1 MAFTRYGDVV
11 RSPGMRWLLPASL
24 IARLPVAMTG
34 LALVFVV
41 TRAGGSYARAGLVTA
56 CYVAGAG
63 AASPVW
69 GRLVDRL
76 GRRKVLVPTAAL
88 NAAGLITLSVVPQR
102 MVGAVM
108 VVAALSGVVA
118 PPVSA
123 CARSLWP
130 RLVAPSLR
138 TTVYALEAT
147 LQEGIFIAG
156 PALVALLAG
165 IFGAGAA
172 LAGTGVA
179 GLVGVGLFVAH
190 PGANLPVEPVT
201 GHASGAWRI
210 RELRRLVVATSVLI
224 TAVGMVDLSVVAFA
238 SHGRPAGTA
247 GGALLAVWSVGSMI
261 GGLLVGARP
270 AMATSSTAAAVAV
283 AGAGFALLALAPG
296 TVGLG
301 LLLLVTGLTIAPAIA
316 RVYADVSSAAPA
328 DVATEAFTWLASG
341 ALAGSAAGN
350 ALGGAIIAS
359 IGPRPAFL
367 CAAATAVASA
377 LLVPA
382 PARGPAHEVLDH
394 LSSSPGQDT
403 STTTSKEP
411 AAGDPVP
418 TRSGEAAGAVSLV
431 ERVAGTTTVLGV
443 VESGAPG
450 EGAGSPSGNAS
461 PA

>member
-1 MAFTRYGDVV
+1 MALARYGDVL

-24 IARLPVAMTG
+24 FARLPVAMTG
-34 LALVFVV
+34 LAIVFVV

-56 CYVAGAG
+56 SYVAGAG

-76 GRRKVLVPTAAL
+76 GRRTVLVPTAAM
-88 NAAGLITLSVVPQR
+88 NAAGLIALSAVPQR
-102 MVGAVM
+102 LVAVVV

-130 RLVAPSLR
+130 RLLDPSLR

-165 IFGAGAA
+165 VFGAGAA

-190 PGANLPVEPVT
+190 PGANLPTEPLT
-201 GHASGAWRI
+201 GRAGGAWRI
-210 RELRRLVVATSVLI
+210 RELRILVVATSVLLV
-224 TAVGMVDLSVVAFA
+224 AVGIVDLSVVAFA
-238 SHGRPAGTA
+238 SHGRPAGAA

-261 GGLLVGARP
+261 GGLIFGARP
-270 AMATSSTAAAVAV
+270 SMAGSSTAVAVAV
-283 AGAGFALLALAPG
+283 AGAGFGLLALAPG
-296 TVGLG
+296 TVGLA
-301 LLLLVTGLTIAPAIA
+301 LLLLLTGPTIAPAIA

-359 IGPRPAFL
+359 VGARPAFL

-377 LLVPA
+377 VLVSA
-382 PARGPAHEVLDH
+382 PWRGPARDGLGHG
-394 LSSSPGQDT
+394 SPSPDQDT
-403 STTTSKEP
+403 STTTSTG
-411 AAGDPVP
+411 AASGDPVA
-418 TRSGEAAGAVSLV
+418 TRAGETAGPVCLGA
-431 ERVAGTTTVLGV
+431 RAAGTTTVLGA
-443 VESGAPG
+443 VEPG
-450 EGAGSPSGNAS
+450 TPGAGAAPSGDAS